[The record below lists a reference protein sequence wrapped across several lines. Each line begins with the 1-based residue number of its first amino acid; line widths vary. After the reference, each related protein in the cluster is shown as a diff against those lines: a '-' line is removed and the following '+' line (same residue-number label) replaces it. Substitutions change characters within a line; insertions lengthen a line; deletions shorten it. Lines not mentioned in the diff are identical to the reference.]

1 MSNMFLKIIHNLW
14 PMLFIFTI
22 IIISI
27 RITYLICNKQ
37 KFVLHKEIKM
47 LFFLF
52 YILLLYY
59 VVTFQDNN
67 YGTNNFILFKEIFR
81 YNITSKLFLRNVLGN
96 IILFIPLGIFSTDI
110 IKNKTFIPIFFISL
124 VVSCSIEFAQSMIDR
139 TADIDDVI
147 LNVLGGI
154 IGYVLYKYANKIFHK
169 FPKII
174 KNKLFLDVLSL
185 FLIFIIIYLAFKF
198 NFWRFIA

>member
-37 KFVLHKEIKM
+37 NFVLHKEIKM

-96 IILFIPLGIFSTDI
+96 IILFIPLGIFSSNI

-154 IGYVLYKYANKIFHK
+154 IGYVLYKYANKIFYK
-169 FPKII
+169 F
-174 KNKLFLDVLSL
+174 
-185 FLIFIIIYLAFKF
+185 
-198 NFWRFIA
+198 